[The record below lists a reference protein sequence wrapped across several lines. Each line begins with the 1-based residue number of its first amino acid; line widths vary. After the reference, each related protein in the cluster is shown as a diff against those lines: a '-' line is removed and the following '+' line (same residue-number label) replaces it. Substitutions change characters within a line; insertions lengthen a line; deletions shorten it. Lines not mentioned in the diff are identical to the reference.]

1 MTKPI
6 RSEGIL
12 VLQRRLYLLSTLIW
26 TGLGVVTLARGASAA
41 ASAGTMV
48 VIGVLMFGNAAAF
61 ALAGWRIVYRKPLD
75 LMLAAAVLGVNI
87 VLTFTDQMGFL
98 DWATLALDLLL
109 AALLVPLL
117 VSQVR
122 RSQQ

>member
-1 MTKPI
+1 MKKSI
-6 RSEGIL
+6 GSEGIL
-12 VLQRRLYLLSTLIW
+12 VIQRWLYLLNALIW
-26 TGLGVVTLARGASAA
+26 IGLGVATLARGASAA
-41 ASAGTMV
+41 ASAGTMT
-48 VIGVLMFGNAAAF
+48 VIWVLMFGNAAAF
-61 ALAGWRIVYRKPLD
+61 ALAGWRIVHRKPMD
-75 LMLAAAVLGVNI
+75 LMLAGIVLGVNI

-109 AALLVPLL
+109 AALLMPLL